1 MEAPQQHDRMFGM
14 LSPTKL
20 FFKCALPSMV
30 SMGVTWLFTI
40 ADGVFVGRF
49 IGSEA
54 LAAVNLVMP
63 LIMVSFALSDMIA
76 VGSSVQI
83 AIRLGQGN
91 GEGASRVFSFACK
104 TILALSVVM
113 GLGGFFLAPGLV
125 GLLGAEG
132 QVAAMAVEYM
142 RVYAMFA
149 PLIM

>member
-1 MEAPQQHDRMFGM
+1 
-14 LSPTKL
+14 
-20 FFKCALPSMV
+20 MV
-30 SMGVTWLFTI
+30 SMGVTSLYTI

-91 GEGASRVFSFACK
+91 GEGSQPGIQLCLQDHFGA
-104 TILALSVVM
+104 
-113 GLGGFFLAPGLV
+113 LGGHGAGR
-125 GLLGAEG
+125 LLFWRRGW
-132 QVAAMAVEYM
+132 
-142 RVYAMFA
+142 
-149 PLIM
+149 

>member
-30 SMGVTWLFTI
+30 SMGVTSLYTI

-54 LAAVNLVMP
+54 LAAVNLGMP
-63 LIMVSFALSDMIA
+63 LFMVSFALSDLIA

-113 GLGGFFLAPGLV
+113 GLGGFLLAPGLEGILWDE
-125 GLLGAEG
+125 GLEEDLSL
-132 QVAAMAVEYM
+132 EYM
-142 RVYAMFA
+142 RE
-149 PLIM
+149 

>member
-30 SMGVTWLFTI
+30 SMGVTSLYTI

-83 AIRLGQGN
+83 AIRLGRATARAPAGCSALPARPFWRSRWSW
-91 GEGASRVFSFACK
+91 GWAASFWRR
-104 TILALSVVM
+104 
-113 GLGGFFLAPGLV
+113 GW
-125 GLLGAEG
+125 
-132 QVAAMAVEYM
+132 
-142 RVYAMFA
+142 
-149 PLIM
+149 